1 MMTLPTKNQTRTT
14 TLLVASLLTFH
25 SSVSAQNLQ
34 GAVSKD
40 TGVGSAAADTSKPPQ
55 KSSNATA
62 LRGGVKDD
70 AALQSTL
77 KLVPLSADHARFN
90 LPVSKTGVNQL
101 FPQNLHPDQ
110 YAGSTH
116 LTPGE
121 PVNGLTT
128 VTRSTIVR
136 SGVISP
142 ISSYTLQP
150 HTTVMWSAPGFEVLP
165 GSTSTDATHHVQS
178 YTNDPLPVSRGG
190 VTTYLPGFQTN
201 TLSTQTVQLY
211 PPSCAGSGLTLWAP
225 GYEIEKINTTVTPPS
240 VVHELNQT
248 SVANRATFTT
258 GYDSYRSVSHDGVVC
273 WKPGYEVSIDFPGE
287 TKQTLGGKWSTT
299 STVEELHAAPGKLT
313 NVAGGEHAQVL
324 TMPNPLAASAHL
336 LPGLQLV
343 CVVPNWKQWY
353 SRYADDILSR
363 WQSVDVGPGV
373 AKVRVIV
380 QKNRD
385 VSCEVVDFTPVAAR
399 NVEQETE
406 FRETAVNCVKS
417 VNKFEIPQ
425 FPASSDLQE
434 VSFDLNMRRT
444 VETQPQIDVAAH
456 K

>member
-1 MMTLPTKNQTRTT
+1 MINLATDNQTRST
-14 TLLVASLLTFH
+14 TLVVACLLTFH
-25 SSVSAQNLQ
+25 SSVSAQSLQ

-40 TGVGSAAADTSKPPQ
+40 AAAGSAADSSPVQ
-55 KSSNATA
+55 KSGNSTT

-77 KLVPLSADHARFN
+77 KLVPLSADHSRFN

-101 FPQNLHPDQ
+101 FPQNVHPDQ

-116 LTPGE
+116 LTPGD
-121 PVNGLTT
+121 PFSGLTT
-128 VTRSTIVR
+128 VTRTTIVR
-136 SGVISP
+136 SGVTSP

-150 HTTVMWSAPGFEVLP
+150 HSAVMWSAPGFEVLP
-165 GSTSTDATHHVQS
+165 GSATTDSTHHVQS
-178 YTNDPLPVSRGG
+178 YTNDPVPVSRGG
-190 VTTYLPGFQTN
+190 VTSYLPGFQTN
-201 TLSTQTVQLY
+201 TLSTQTVQLI
-211 PPSCAGSGLTLWAP
+211 PPGVGGPGLMLWAP
-225 GYEIEKINTTVTPPS
+225 GYEIEKINTTVTPPT

-248 SVANRATFTT
+248 SVGNRATVTA
-258 GYDSYRSVSHDGVVC
+258 GYDSYRSVSRDGVVC
-273 WKPGYEVSIDFPGE
+273 WKPGFEVSIDFPGE

-299 STVEELHAAPGKLT
+299 TTVEELHAAPGKLP
-313 NVAGGEHAQVL
+313 NVGGGEHAQVL
-324 TMPNPLAASAHL
+324 TMPSPLAASAHL
-336 LPGLQLV
+336 LPGLQV
-343 CVVPNWKQWY
+343 VSVVPNWKQWY
-353 SRYADDILSR
+353 SRFADDVLSR
-363 WQSVDVGPGV
+363 WQSVDVGPGM
-373 AKVRVIV
+373 AKVRVII

-406 FRETAVNCVKS
+406 FRETAVNCVKAI
-417 VNKFEIPQ
+417 NKFEIPQ

-434 VSFDLNMRRT
+434 VSFDLNMKRT